1 MQVFG
6 LAQCLWY
13 TRFTL
18 TEHLLLLFSCLLN
31 KLVMLSDH
39 LSICMVYFTC
49 CCNAGLKD
57 SLQCCSSVTQCFG
70 AFMGFGMLLL
80 SLFVR
85 NRFGPQLKVYF
96 LKNIGAGNSS
106 SSRPNNSFS
115 TCHHTGNSGKIS
127 FWFGFES
134 WLLLVGPFCVE
145 ST

>member
-1 MQVFG
+1 MQA
-6 LAQCLWY
+6 L
-13 TRFTL
+13 RTL
-18 TEHLLLLFSCLLN
+18 FNVAHRLHNVLGPSWV
-31 KLVMLSDH
+31 LV
-39 LSICMVYFTC
+39 CW
-49 CCNAGLKD
+49 
-57 SLQCCSSVTQCFG
+57 
-70 AFMGFGMLLL
+70 LL

-127 FWFGFES
+127 FRFGFES